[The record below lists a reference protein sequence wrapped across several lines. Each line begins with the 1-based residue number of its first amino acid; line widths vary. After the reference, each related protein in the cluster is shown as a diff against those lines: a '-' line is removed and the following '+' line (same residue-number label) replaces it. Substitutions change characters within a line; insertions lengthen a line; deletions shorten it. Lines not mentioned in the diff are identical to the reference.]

1 MQWWR
6 EEKSTLNRHVESKIH
21 PALAMLK
28 YSKHPHVHTHTQ
40 AQNTPW
46 KWGTVDLADF
56 SNLFNLL
63 INPAHHEI
71 IILVSWFQSHPYF
84 SNEIYW
90 AEMSLTKRG
99 NSLGL
104 SVPGNYCI
112 HVTSEWWSPS
122 LQNTL
127 SGPMCSRHMAA
138 LFPPSLPSVLEPI
151 CPSSRRLVCGSSCFV
166 SLSSSP
172 PQWILNFNKT
182 CSRKLDKFP
191 VTPFLAQPA
200 LSLSILQLF
209 IEHQIQARSSRHWW
223 KSCEWIR
230 KKRCLVCMELTS

>member
-1 MQWWR
+1 MRSLFWSHDFNPIHIFPMKYIGLKCHWPR
-6 EEKSTLNRHVESKIH
+6 E
-21 PALAMLK
+21 
-28 YSKHPHVHTHTQ
+28 
-40 AQNTPW
+40 
-46 KWGTVDLADF
+46 GTVWGFQCLGTIAF
-56 SNLFNLL
+56 TWLL
-63 INPAHHEI
+63 NGGAHHCRT
-71 IILVSWFQSHPYF
+71 LCLGPCAPGTWLPSSHP
-84 SNEIYW
+84 
-90 AEMSLTKRG
+90 
-99 NSLGL
+99 L
-104 SVPGNYCI
+104 SPLC
-112 HVTSEWWSPS
+112 WS
-122 LQNTL
+122 
-127 SGPMCSRHMAA
+127 
-138 LFPPSLPSVLEPI
+138 PI

-200 LSLSILQLF
+200 VSLSILQLF

>member
-1 MQWWR
+1 MR
-6 EEKSTLNRHVESKIH
+6 SFIS
-21 PALAMLK
+21 
-28 YSKHPHVHTHTQ
+28 
-40 AQNTPW
+40 
-46 KWGTVDLADF
+46 
-56 SNLFNLL
+56 
-63 INPAHHEI
+63 
-71 IILVSWFQSHPYF
+71 VSWFQSHPYF

-90 AEMSLTKRG
+90 AEMSLAKRG

-122 LQNTL
+122 LQNTP
-127 SGPMCSRHMAA
+127 GPCA
-138 LFPPSLPSVLEPI
+138 PGTWLPSSHPLSPLCWSPI

-200 LSLSILQLF
+200 VSLSILQLF